1 MSSAGAVIA
10 SAAVGAA
17 GAVLAAAQRVFVGG
31 VIVFV
36 DPETFMKVLSKLKNI
51 VVIHGVKGV
60 INKTHVYIAVY
71 QGVVFLTE
79 SKDLLPITPDIEA
92 KSLQLPMI

>member
-17 GAVLAAAQRVFVGG
+17 AALAAAQRVFVGG

-36 DPETFMKVLSKLKNI
+36 DPETFMKVLSKLKNT

>member
-1 MSSAGAVIA
+1 MNSAEAVIV

-17 GAVLAAAQRVFVGG
+17 AALAAAQRVFVGG

-92 KSLQLPMI
+92 KSLQLPIGI

>member
-17 GAVLAAAQRVFVGG
+17 AALAAAQRVFVGG

-51 VVIHGVKGV
+51 VIIHGVKGV

-79 SKDLLPITPDIEA
+79 SKDLLPITPDVEA
-92 KSLQLPMI
+92 KSLQLPIGI

>member
-17 GAVLAAAQRVFVGG
+17 AALAAAQRVFVGG

-51 VVIHGVKGV
+51 VIIHGVKGV

-92 KSLQLPMI
+92 KSLQLPIGI

>member
-17 GAVLAAAQRVFVGG
+17 AALAAAQRVFVGG

-51 VVIHGVKGV
+51 VIIHGVKGV